1 MKRKVL
7 FLQYILKQ
15 EKISMIY
22 QVFKA
27 TLENPTRNDFVQ
39 ICTQYLVALDIK
51 MTFEEIEKMSDR
63 KFKNMVK
70 NKTEKAALLYLEN
83 EKQKQTKIANM
94 EHKKL
99 ELQDYFIGGHCTN
112 KMAKLIFKARSQTL
126 DIKSQRKWKYQDK
139 TCIGCEKMEESGE
152 EIMLCEKLNI
162 GNRTADIPIRYNWF
176 FSDNI
181 HDLVKAGK
189 ILNDSLKRRQEILD
203 TGIT

>member
-1 MKRKVL
+1 MS
-7 FLQYILKQ
+7 IL
-15 EKISMIY
+15 
-22 QVFKA
+22 V
-27 TLENPTRNDFVQ
+27 
-39 ICTQYLVALDIK
+39 
-51 MTFEEIEKMSDR
+51 
-63 KFKNMVK
+63 
-70 NKTEKAALLYLEN
+70 
-83 EKQKQTKIANM
+83 
-94 EHKKL
+94 
-99 ELQDYFIGGHCTN
+99 
-112 KMAKLIFKARSQTL
+112 KLIFKARSQTL